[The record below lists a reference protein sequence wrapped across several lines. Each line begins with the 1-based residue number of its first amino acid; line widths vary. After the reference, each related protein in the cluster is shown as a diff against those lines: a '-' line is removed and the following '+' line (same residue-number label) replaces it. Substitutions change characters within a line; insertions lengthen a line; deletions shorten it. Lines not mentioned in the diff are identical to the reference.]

1 MEAGTQA
8 LLEQNGILRVNT
20 VRQIF
25 DVANALAAGRYP
37 EGDRIGIVTN
47 AGGPGVLITDAMVH
61 LGMKVPQLS
70 AGTQA
75 KLRAHLPLEAAVG
88 NPVDIIGSG
97 DAESYRH
104 AMDAVGSDPNVDALM
119 VVFVPPVMVSVSE
132 VSRAILE
139 ARRTMEIPMLTCIM
153 GGTGDEEIL
162 AELDRSAIPNYEF
175 PDSAAVAMSS
185 LVRYARMRSRPAGTL
200 RSFDV
205 DAEAAAGAIASA
217 RARGGGWLAAEEV
230 QALFEAYGVPFVES
244 ERASGRDEAVQVAS
258 RMGYPV
264 VLKVDSPDVLHK
276 TDVGGVQVDVRSDD
290 EVARAYDRMLETVLG
305 AQPDARVD
313 GVIVQSMLKK
323 GKEVILGMTLDPSF
337 GPLIMFGL
345 GGIFAEVLRDAAFR
359 IAPLSDLD
367 AAEMVEGL
375 SGEAYLRG
383 VRGEGSVDFE
393 GLREVLLRLSQLV
406 MDFHEI
412 EEFDINPF
420 LACPEGQASAAVDA
434 RVRIADS
441 SPSP

>member
-1 MEAGTQA
+1 
-8 LLEQNGILRVNT
+8 
-20 VRQIF
+20 
-25 DVANALAAGRYP
+25 
-37 EGDRIGIVTN
+37 
-47 AGGPGVLITDAMVH
+47 
-61 LGMKVPQLS
+61 
-70 AGTQA
+70 
-75 KLRAHLPLEAAVG
+75 
-88 NPVDIIGSG
+88 
-97 DAESYRH
+97 
-104 AMDAVGSDPNVDALM
+104 
-119 VVFVPPVMVSVSE
+119 
-132 VSRAILE
+132 
-139 ARRTMEIPMLTCIM
+139 
-153 GGTGDEEIL
+153 
-162 AELDRSAIPNYEF
+162 
-175 PDSAAVAMSS
+175 
-185 LVRYARMRSRPAGTL
+185 
-200 RSFDV
+200 
-205 DAEAAAGAIASA
+205 
-217 RARGGGWLAAEEV
+217 
-230 QALFEAYGVPFVES
+230 
-244 ERASGRDEAVQVAS
+244 
-258 RMGYPV
+258 
-264 VLKVDSPDVLHK
+264 
-276 TDVGGVQVDVRSDD
+276 
-290 EVARAYDRMLETVLG
+290 
-305 AQPDARVD
+305 VD